1 LHAWKG
7 AAVDTLQFDSM
18 GKNQQHK
25 AMQATRHSAG
35 GGGDEAPG
43 ATGPADGLVD
53 ASFHTPEWHAARIA
67 ALTTERMTWEDWKI
81 KKKEEDKKLALL
93 EAEEESKMMEY
104 RKQLDADRDAKL
116 SRGWNHADLRD
127 KVSSKKR
134 KRKDGDKDKKKKSK
148 KKKDK
153 KSSKSK
159 DKKKHK
165 KSSKKR
171 RRSVSSD
178 SSSSSSS
185 GGGGDSSGSD
195 GEGSKERAGAR
206 EDEADMRLFFVL

>member
-1 LHAWKG
+1 
-7 AAVDTLQFDSM
+7 M

-25 AMQATRHSAG
+25 AMQATRHAG
-35 GGGDEAPG
+35 SGGGDDASG
-43 ATGPADGLVD
+43 ATASADGLVD

-81 KKKEEDKKLALL
+81 KKKEEDKRMALL
-93 EAEEESKMMEY
+93 EAEEETKMMEY

-116 SRGWNHADLRD
+116 SRGRNHADLRD

-148 KKKDK
+148 KKKDRK
-153 KSSKSK
+153 DSKSRK
-159 DKKKHK
+159 DKKHK

-171 RRSVSSD
+171 RRSSDGD
-178 SSSSSSS
+178 SSSS
-185 GGGGDSSGSD
+185 GDSSDSD
-195 GEGSKERAGAR
+195 ADATKGGGAEGEG
-206 EDEADMRLFFVL
+206 DMRLSSFFE